1 MNINRFNYLANG
13 EVGEDLVVEVYV
25 LFHLRIM
32 VVLFIIIFKIL
43 NFEEKMFA
51 SISENPYKP
60 AGKFAGEMTK
70 KMITT

>member
-1 MNINRFNYLANG
+1 MLCYFADG

-43 NFEEKMFA
+43 
-51 SISENPYKP
+51 
-60 AGKFAGEMTK
+60 KFRKNVRIDYREPL
-70 KMITT
+70 